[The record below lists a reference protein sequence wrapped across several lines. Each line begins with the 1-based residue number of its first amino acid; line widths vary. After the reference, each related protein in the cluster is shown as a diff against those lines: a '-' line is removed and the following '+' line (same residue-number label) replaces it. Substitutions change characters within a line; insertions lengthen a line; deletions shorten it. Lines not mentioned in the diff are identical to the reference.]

1 VCGFIALYLHL
12 AELARFSSHTQPL
25 DSLMAGAQLTAWPY
39 ALLGGHIMAA
49 ALTIHQ
55 ALHEAETNNTTSSS
69 SPSTSSESSSST
81 PRSFSEVDTQAHA
94 LYQAAR
100 RLVCL
105 SAELEPGSQSV
116 ELQGQ
121 GALPPK
127 EALKHLAKVSG
138 GNSRGTQQ
146 HVMGMVSRH
155 MP

>member
-25 DSLMAGAQLTAWPY
+25 DSLMAGAQLVAWPY

-55 ALHEAETNNTTSSS
+55 ALHEAESSNSSQSSGSSS
-69 SPSTSSESSSST
+69 SSA
-81 PRSFSEVDTQAHA
+81 RSLSEVDTQTHA

-105 SAELEPGSQSV
+105 AAELEPGSQSV
-116 ELQGQ
+116 ELQGL
-121 GALPPK
+121 GAVAPK
-127 EALKHLAKVSG
+127 EALKHLAKVG
-138 GNSRGTQQ
+138 GGLY
-146 HVMGMVSRH
+146 
-155 MP
+155 